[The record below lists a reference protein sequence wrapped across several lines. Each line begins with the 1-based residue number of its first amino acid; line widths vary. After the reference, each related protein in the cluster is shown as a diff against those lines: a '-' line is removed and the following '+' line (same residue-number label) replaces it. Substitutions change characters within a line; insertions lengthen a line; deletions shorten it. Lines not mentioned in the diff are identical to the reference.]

1 MFTFG
6 GVLQRRGHPLGAG
19 RALEPSGYSLDL
31 SVVALGVSLG
41 ECGRLRGLC
50 RVAGVGRS
58 PVRVADGRL
67 SAAVIV
73 GLSLGETLRV
83 APGLVR

>member
-1 MFTFG
+1 MGFSSVAHIPAG
-6 GVLQRRGHPLGAG
+6 GVR

-41 ECGRLRGLC
+41 GVVRLRGLC

-58 PVRVADGRL
+58 PVRVAGGRL

-73 GLSLGETLRV
+73 GLSLWETLRV